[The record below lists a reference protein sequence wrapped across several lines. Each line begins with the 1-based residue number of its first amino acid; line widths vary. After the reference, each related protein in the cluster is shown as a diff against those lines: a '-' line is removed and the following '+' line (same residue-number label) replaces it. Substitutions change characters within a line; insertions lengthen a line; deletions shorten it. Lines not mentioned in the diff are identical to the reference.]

1 MKTKILLADDHALLR
16 GGLRSLLEEEDDLT
30 VVGEA
35 ANGREAIE
43 LARQLIPD
51 VVVMDVTMPE
61 VDGIEATRRLTAE
74 FPQMPVIALTIHG
87 GRRFVESMLG
97 AGAAGYLLKDS
108 APEELVEAVRTVV
121 GGSKYLSAAVTGLV
135 VSQYLEMLSRIQA
148 SGKPADLTEPERELL
163 LGIGEGCAGE
173 DLAVRLAVDEARIAD
188 LLKSV
193 QGKLGLSGTAELI
206 EYAGAQ
212 KWFAGQQGIEEAL
225 SRAVVSRKA
234 AARPRKPQ
242 PLIEPL
248 TNREIDS
255 LELLAKRLYNKEIA
269 DELGISAETVKS
281 HLKQIF
287 QKLDVS
293 NRVDAVTK
301 AKEIGLLE

>member
-35 ANGREAIE
+35 ANGREAVT
-43 LARQLIPD
+43 LVRQLTPD

-61 VDGIEATRRLTAE
+61 VDGIEATRLVTAE
-74 FPQMPVIALTIHG
+74 FPEVRVIALTIHG
-87 GRRFVESMLG
+87 GKRFVENMLG

-108 APEELVEAVRTVV
+108 APEELVEAVRQVMSGKT
-121 GGSKYLSAAVTGLV
+121 YLSAAVTGLV
-135 VSQYLEMLSRIQA
+135 VAQYLEVLSRIQA
-148 SGKPADLTEPERELL
+148 SGQTASLTEPERELL

-173 DLAVRLAVDEARIAD
+173 DLAGRLAVDETKIAS
-188 LLKSV
+188 LQKSV
-193 QGKLGLSGTAELI
+193 QAKLGLSDAAELI

-212 KWFAGQQGIEEAL
+212 KWFAGHQGIEEAL
-225 SRAVVSRKA
+225 SNAVVSRKA
-234 AARPRKPQ
+234 AVRPRIPQ

-248 TNREIDS
+248 TNRELDA

-269 DELGISAETVKS
+269 DELGISVETVKS

-287 QKLDVS
+287 QKLEVS
-293 NRVDAVTK
+293 SRVEAVAK

>member
-35 ANGREAIE
+35 ANGREAVT
-43 LARQLIPD
+43 LVRQLKPD

-61 VDGIEATRRLTAE
+61 VDGIEATRLVTAE
-74 FPQMPVIALTIHG
+74 FPEVRVIALTIHG
-87 GRRFVESMLG
+87 GKRFVENMLG

-108 APEELVEAVRTVV
+108 APEELVEAVRLVMSGKT
-121 GGSKYLSAAVTGLV
+121 YLSAAVTGLV
-135 VSQYLEMLSRIQA
+135 VAQYLEVLSRIQA
-148 SGKPADLTEPERELL
+148 SGKTASLTEPERELL
-163 LGIGEGCAGE
+163 LGIGEGCSGE
-173 DLAVRLAVDEARIAD
+173 DLAGRLAVDDTKIAS
-188 LLKSV
+188 LQKSV
-193 QGKLGLSGTAELI
+193 QAKLGLSDAAELI

-212 KWFAGQQGIEEAL
+212 KWFAGHQGIEEAL
-225 SRAVVSRKA
+225 SNAVVSRKA
-234 AARPRKPQ
+234 AVRPRIPQ

-248 TNREIDS
+248 TNRELDA

-269 DELGISAETVKS
+269 DELGISVETVKS

-287 QKLDVS
+287 QKLEVS
-293 NRVDAVTK
+293 SRVEAVAK

>member
-35 ANGREAIE
+35 ANGREAVT
-43 LARQLIPD
+43 LVRQLTPD

-61 VDGIEATRRLTAE
+61 VDGIEATRLVTAE
-74 FPQMPVIALTIHG
+74 FPEVRVIALTIHG
-87 GRRFVESMLG
+87 GKRFVENMLG

-108 APEELVEAVRTVV
+108 APEELVEAVRLVMSGKT
-121 GGSKYLSAAVTGLV
+121 YLSAAVTGLV
-135 VSQYLEMLSRIQA
+135 VAQYLEVLSRIQA
-148 SGKPADLTEPERELL
+148 SGQTASLTEPERELL

-173 DLAVRLAVDEARIAD
+173 DLAGRLAVDETKIAS
-188 LLKSV
+188 LQKSV
-193 QGKLGLSGTAELI
+193 QAKLGLSDAAELI

-212 KWFAGQQGIEEAL
+212 KWFAGHQGIEEAL
-225 SRAVVSRKA
+225 SNAVVSRKA
-234 AARPRKPQ
+234 PVRPRKRQ

-248 TNREIDS
+248 TNRELDA

-269 DELGISAETVKS
+269 DELGISVETVKS

-287 QKLDVS
+287 QKLEVS
-293 NRVDAVTK
+293 SRVEAVAK